1 MSQSTAVRVDKR
13 GRLNIP
19 NSIRDKVGVKLG
31 DVFLLQPEDS
41 DLHYSKAEKEN
52 PFDFLARHA
61 IQEYKAGRTRD
72 IREMA
77 AEWGVDLERGR

>member
-19 NSIRDKVGVKLG
+19 KSIRDKVGVKPG
-31 DVFLLQPEDS
+31 DVFLLQPEGT
-41 DLHYSKAEKEN
+41 DLHYSKAEN

-61 IQEYKAGRTRD
+61 IQEYREGKTISLRD
-72 IREMA
+72 WAERE
-77 AEWGVDLERGR
+77 GVSLDE